1 MSTSTRRWVLAL
13 ALAALVVL
21 AGCSGSGGDA
31 AGPMSG
37 GGAPQT
43 AKADLS
49 ADSKAT
55 GSNGERAFQSQSL
68 VLQQRTLIRTGRVDL
83 RVDDFEASRRN
94 LTRKA
99 RALGGFVSDSSVQ
112 VRGTENRSWQIG
124 TVVFRVPKEN
134 FSAFLSRAKAE
145 GRVEQSNT
153 KSEDVTEKLVDL
165 EARLKNLRAQRE
177 RLRALYQDANDT
189 STVLEVQQRLSEVQS
204 EIERL
209 EARRKSLRQRV
220 AYSTVTVNLRES
232 SPDAP
237 YAEHRSWYETGLLAA
252 FLESVNGV
260 GVVLRGLAVGT
271 AYAAPYVLAFG
282 VPVGGVLAAWRRFG

>member
-1 MSTSTRRWVLAL
+1 MPMSKRRWALAL
-13 ALAALVVL
+13 AVAALVVL
-21 AGCSGSGGDA
+21 AGCSGSSGDA
-31 AGPMSG
+31 GSMSG

-43 AKADLS
+43 AS
-49 ADSKAT
+49 ADAGSNSKAT
-55 GSNGERAFQSQSL
+55 GSNGERAFQSQNL

-94 LTRKA
+94 LTREV

-112 VRGTENRSWQIG
+112 VRGTENRSWRTG
-124 TVVFRVPKEN
+124 RVVFRVPKEN
-134 FSAFLSRAKAE
+134 FSTFLSRAKAE

-204 EIERL
+204 EIERI